1 MLEPWRLWS
10 ELRFYSESNGKP
22 LTVLGKSGN
31 LIKDHCVLNA
41 TLFVI
46 AD

>member
-10 ELRFYSESNGKP
+10 EFRFYSESNGKP
-22 LTVLGKSGN
+22 LTVLSKSSN